1 MVPEQSVARML
12 CVHLEVGRKPLATI
26 DQGSGPWCFEAFM
39 TKTEE
44 EGDFLW
50 DSRAMVQ
57 KSRFVHVLNRY
68 TGRKHFPR
76 K

>member
-1 MVPEQSVARML
+1 
-12 CVHLEVGRKPLATI
+12 
-26 DQGSGPWCFEAFM
+26 SGPWCFEAFM